1 MRVYSVPGRLVRD
14 PATRR
19 VVDADGV
26 DVNPLDP
33 HWVRLLADGD
43 VTDEAP
49 ATPMPK
55 LAAEGDVTEEAP
67 APATPKKKAASGGE
81 EA

>member
-19 VVDADGV
+19 VVDTDGV
-26 DVNPLDP
+26 DVNPHDT
-33 HWVRLLADGD
+33 HWVRLLNDGD
-43 VTDEAP
+43 VTDVAP
-49 ATPMPK
+49 AGEPS
-55 LAAEGDVTEEAP
+55 
-67 APATPKKKAASGGE
+67 PKKKSASSGE

>member
-1 MRVYSVPGRLVRD
+1 MRVFSVPGRLVRD
-14 PATRR
+14 PATQR
-19 VVDADGV
+19 VVDADGI
-26 DVNPLDP
+26 DVNPFDP

-49 ATPMPK
+49 APEPST
-55 LAAEGDVTEEAP
+55 
-67 APATPKKKAASGGE
+67 KKKAAAGGE

>member
-1 MRVYSVPGRLVRD
+1 MRVFSVPGRLVRD

-19 VVDADGV
+19 VVDADGI
-26 DVNPLDP
+26 DVNPLDT

-49 ATPMPK
+49 A
-55 LAAEGDVTEEAP
+55 AP
-67 APATPKKKAASGGE
+67 SKKKAAPGGE

>member
-1 MRVYSVPGRLVRD
+1 MRVFEVPGRLVRD

-19 VVDADGV
+19 VVDAEGV
-26 DVNPLDP
+26 DVNPMDP

-49 ATPMPK
+49 A
-55 LAAEGDVTEEAP
+55 AEP
-67 APATPKKKAASGGE
+67 PSKKKAASSGE